1 MVIGHLNANVTNA
14 QRILRLIAQKIPA
27 THADQPCGCAQA
39 LATSIVTDRALI
51 PAEVKEKYQLLI
63 GKYIS

>member
-14 QRILRLIAQKIPA
+14 QRILRQIAQKIPS
-27 THADQPCGCAQA
+27 TRTDQPCSCAQA
-39 LATSIVTDRALI
+39 LATSIVTDPKLI

-63 GKYIS
+63 EKYIS